1 MLLRHLSVLLVVAL
15 LIPTLVGRAYG
26 TSKETIEMQAQL
38 RALQNQ
44 VAKLQDEMR
53 TDLATL
59 KSNVSETRNDMKQM
73 ADWTQA
79 VNTAMKQQ
87 TADADTCA
95 DQVSG
100 SSIAL
105 RKELADVRTRLD
117 QIARQLQLNGQSST
131 PAATSANPPSNANPP
146 R

>member
-1 MLLRHLSVLLVVAL
+1 MLLRRLGFVLVVSAL
-15 LIPTLVGRAYG
+15 MSLAGRAYG
-26 TSKETIEMQAQL
+26 AGKETIEMQAQL

-44 VAKLQDEMR
+44 VAKLQEEMR
-53 TDLATL
+53 TDLAAL

-105 RKELADVRTRLD
+105 RKELSDVRTRLD

-131 PAATSANPPSNANPP
+131 PAATPPNPPSSANPP

>member
-1 MLLRHLSVLLVVAL
+1 MLLRRIGFVLVVAVL
-15 LIPTLVGRAYG
+15 TSTFAGRADG
-26 TSKETIEMQAQL
+26 ASKETIEMQEQL

-44 VAKLQDEMR
+44 VAKLQEEMR
-53 TDLATL
+53 TDLAAL
-59 KSNVSETRNDMKQM
+59 KSSVSETRNDMKHM
-73 ADWTQA
+73 ADWTQE
-79 VNTAMKQQ
+79 VNTTMKAQ

-117 QIARQLQLNGQSST
+117 QIAGQLQLNGQSST
-131 PAATSANPPSNANPP
+131 PPPRPVNPSNANPP
-146 R
+146 Q